1 MGVVDKLLGS
11 SEEIVLYAKKNAP
24 RLISIGSSILTVGAC
39 AGTGIATWKA
49 KDKLEDHNIK
59 LKVLHADLEAAEE
72 DGTEEEVIEIKKD
85 IMKEYG
91 KTCLTIA
98 GYYAVPAGLLA
109 GSIACDIVSSKQ
121 YEHKL
126 ALASGSLFLLKGA
139 WDKAQER
146 AKEELG
152 EEKAADIF
160 YGGKEK
166 EVKYVDEKGKEK
178 VKKIKEYNGE
188 DIIAANPCSVLLGD
202 GIPSVLDD
210 VMGPDGTARL
220 HILRYNIDMI
230 HSKERY
236 WTYKLWQRYQDPY
249 RKDKGVYVKEVYDS
263 LEINEAS
270 KYEHTLWSNDGW
282 VLTPERIENARR
294 KCKLEGIDPDEEDP
308 DTGLTPV
315 MSMTGIKLGI
325 DDIVNKRY
333 VEGDE
338 PMVWIVPNHMGDIT
352 QLIYPD
358 ESFIEATAI

>member
-126 ALASGSLFLLKGA
+126 ALASGSLFLLKSA

-166 EVKYVDEKGKEK
+166 EVETARQARETMVNSAKKYQSEQIPLAEARADQIIQHAQAVKSARIAEANGQTARFNNMFEEYKTYPLITKQRLYYEALEEILPDAK
-178 VKKIKEYNGE
+178 V
-188 DIIAANPCSVLLGD
+188 IIT
-202 GIPSVLDD
+202 
-210 VMGPDGTARL
+210 DGT
-220 HILRYNIDMI
+220 
-230 HSKERY
+230 SE
-236 WTYKLWQRYQDPY
+236 KLLPL
-249 RKDKGVYVKEVYDS
+249 DK
-263 LEINEAS
+263 
-270 KYEHTLWSNDGW
+270 
-282 VLTPERIENARR
+282 
-294 KCKLEGIDPDEEDP
+294 
-308 DTGLTPV
+308 
-315 MSMTGIKLGI
+315 
-325 DDIVNKRY
+325 
-333 VEGDE
+333 
-338 PMVWIVPNHMGDIT
+338 
-352 QLIYPD
+352 
-358 ESFIEATAI
+358 F